1 LFKKNKKKV
10 LGLGHKHGFQLSL
23 VPNAKKDDAKPQKT
37 LQVGQKLKGTV
48 EAVERSRG
56 LMVKLSTG
64 HFGMVFMCEISDD
77 YERDPTSK
85 FQVNQAVEVTVV
97 KHNAEK

>member
-1 LFKKNKKKV
+1 
-10 LGLGHKHGFQLSL
+10 
-23 VPNAKKDDAKPQKT
+23 
-37 LQVGQKLKGTV
+37 
-48 EAVERSRG
+48 
-56 LMVKLSTG
+56 MKLSTG